1 MQKPGRSSGVLKN
14 VKEFINLV
22 SKRQQEECCA
32 FPGCAIILRLRCRC
46 TVHSQRE
53 TTAYIF
59 RSMFGQR
66 EMLK

>member
-32 FPGCAIILRLRCRC
+32 FPGCAIILRICKGA
-46 TVHSQRE
+46 E
-53 TTAYIF
+53 EYN
-59 RSMFGQR
+59 
-66 EMLK
+66 